1 MGGLNLVDQ
10 LSQLLAGIK
19 HAGLHGGAGNAEDV
33 CGVLH
38 RLLVIIDEVN
48 DLAR

>member
-19 HAGLHGGAGNAEDV
+19 HADLHGGAGNAEMYAASSTDFS
-33 CGVLH
+33 
-38 RLLVIIDEVN
+38 
-48 DLAR
+48 